1 MTNVDVQEKGQILAW
16 WSKNNIVLND
26 DSADMATTDTG
37 LSSLKSPNELVKE
50 IRKKMLNIKSER

>member
-1 MTNVDVQEKGQILAW
+1 MTNVEMQEKGQIIAW
-16 WSKNNIVLND
+16 WYKKKIVLND
-26 DSADMATTDTG
+26 DSTDMTTTDTG